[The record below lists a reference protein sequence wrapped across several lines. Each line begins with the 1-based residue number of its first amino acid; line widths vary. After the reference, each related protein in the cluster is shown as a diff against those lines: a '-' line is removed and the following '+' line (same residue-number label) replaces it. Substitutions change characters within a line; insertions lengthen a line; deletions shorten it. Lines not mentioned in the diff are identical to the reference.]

1 MFSRSRLEERRSLR
15 LLRRSRI
22 KDCNCTVQAMFK
34 AVDDANGC
42 VESRL
47 IAVLKAFRFLQTA
60 LLRLLFCGT
69 AAAKFAIDS
78 EKVTV
83 VTAVTETSGC
93 SRKWMLMC

>member
-1 MFSRSRLEERRSLR
+1 ML
-15 LLRRSRI
+15 
-22 KDCNCTVQAMFK
+22 K

-78 EKVTV
+78 EKATV
-83 VTAVTETSGC
+83 VTAVTETSGRMKTKVWSC
-93 SRKWMLMC
+93 L

>member
-1 MFSRSRLEERRSLR
+1 ML
-15 LLRRSRI
+15 
-22 KDCNCTVQAMFK
+22 K

-60 LLRLLFCGT
+60 LLRLLFFGT

-78 EKVTV
+78 EKAFTEAMSESCITYSQVATEAQAKVEDATV
-83 VTAVTETSGC
+83 AGC
-93 SRKWMLMC
+93 RIGCP